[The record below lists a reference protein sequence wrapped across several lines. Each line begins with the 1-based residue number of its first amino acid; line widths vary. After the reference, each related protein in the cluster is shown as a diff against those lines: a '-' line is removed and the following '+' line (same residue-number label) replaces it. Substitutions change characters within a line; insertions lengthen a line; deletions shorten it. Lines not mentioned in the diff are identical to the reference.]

1 MRIGA
6 RPTQVN
12 DHHAYRLTNEQLKA
26 GRSEQFG
33 WNAAAKPL
41 LAANGPEYIGLVGA
55 LIERMGQLG

>member
-12 DHHAYRLTNEQLKA
+12 DHHAYPLTNKQLKA
-26 GRSEQFG
+26 GGSQQLG

-41 LAANGPEYIGLVGA
+41 LAANGPEYTNLVGT
-55 LIERMGQLG
+55 LI